1 MNGEKPSDKS
11 LRKIQFPVLKSN
23 SENFLGEPLLSYH
36 LVVNF
41 NIKLEEM
48 VSRLKKHLK
57 TIILS
62 LMKGFRF
69 LQLSD
74 SICYCAKKRFFKFQY
89 EKFLNLFEMFN
100 KNEIIKKEKKKN
112 SLTQKTIKSNLNLME
127 KKSAVLK
134 KFINFDR
141 KYMGLF
147 LKRPKKINA
156 WSYLEWT
163 TSIKQDFFS
172 IFLITFKK
180 YLCFIK
186 KVNNNNKKEIFMKKT
201 LEKRYFQS
209 CFFNILNKFRKS
221 D

>member
-1 MNGEKPSDKS
+1 MHGEKPSNKS
-11 LRKIQFPVLKSN
+11 LVKIQFPVLKSN

-48 VSRLKKHLK
+48 VSKLKKHLK

-74 SICYCAKKRFFKFQY
+74 SKCDYAKKRFFKFQY
-89 EKFLNLFEMFN
+89 ENSLNLFEMFN
-100 KNEIIKKEKKKN
+100 KNEIIKKEKKKS
-112 SLTQKTIKSNLNLME
+112 SLTQKTIKSNLDFME

-134 KFINFDR
+134 KFIIFDR

-147 LKRPKKINA
+147 LKKPKKIHA
-156 WSYLEWT
+156 WSYIEWKNN
-163 TSIKQDFFS
+163 IKQDFFS

-180 YLCFIK
+180 YLCSIK
-186 KVNNNNKKEIFMKKT
+186 KVNNDNKPEIFMKKT
-201 LEKRYFQS
+201 FGKRYFQS
-209 CFFNILNKFRKS
+209 CFFNVLNKFRKGG
-221 D
+221 